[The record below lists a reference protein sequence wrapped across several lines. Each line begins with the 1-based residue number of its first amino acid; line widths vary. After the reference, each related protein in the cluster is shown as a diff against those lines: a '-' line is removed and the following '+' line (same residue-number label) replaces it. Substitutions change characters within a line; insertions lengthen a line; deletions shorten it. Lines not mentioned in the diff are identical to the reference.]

1 MKNIIVYTLNWATTA
16 VLFLLLGCGV
26 QAQKEI
32 SVPQE
37 APTLA
42 LFANL
47 ERGSKKV
54 EAYLTRTRSVGER
67 IVWDFNLSDTFSYDP
82 RTQSLVISNG
92 SGYVYDTVKN
102 AQMGL
107 YRNGQLLKPLIR
119 ETKYK
124 PGFYTAT
131 LDAPINDEALYQI
144 KASASGFPSIEA
156 EQTMP
161 SEVIPDTIFFKKGS
175 ASKPSEIVI
184 DITDIKGI
192 NNYYSVDI
200 YKIDTNSMPNISQ
213 EKVFPV
219 SDPSAVNPRFLSDK
233 TFDGQKYRWR
243 VGVDFGKGDIPK
255 SVILLLVVFKS
266 VTKDY
271 DLFEKSYSLVRK
283 QASGE
288 SPFAEPFSIYSN
300 VKNGNGIFIM
310 SSKIIFKEIEKF
322 Q

>member
-1 MKNIIVYTLNWATTA
+1 MKNRVFYSRNFALIAI
-16 VLFLLLGCGV
+16 LFLFLGCGTQV
-26 QAQKEI
+26 EKEI

-37 APTLA
+37 PPTLS
-42 LFANL
+42 LFSNIQ
-47 ERGSKKV
+47 RGSKKV

-67 IVWDFNLSDTFSYDP
+67 IVWDFNLGDVFSYDP
-82 RTQSLVISNG
+82 RTQTTVISN
-92 SGYVYDTVKN
+92 SSAYVYDTVKN
-102 AQMGL
+102 AQMAL
-107 YRNGQLLKPLIR
+107 YRNGQLLKPLVR

-124 PGFYTAT
+124 PGFYSAT

-156 EQTMP
+156 EQSMP
-161 SEVIPDTIFFKKGS
+161 SEVIPDTIFFKRGS
-175 ASKPSEIVI
+175 SSKPSEIVI
-184 DITDIKGI
+184 DIPDIKGI
-192 NNYYSVDI
+192 DNFYSVDI
-200 YKIDTNSMPNISQ
+200 YVIDTNLTPNINQ

-243 VGVDFGKGDIPK
+243 VGVNFGKGDISK

-271 DLFEKSYSLVRK
+271 DAFEKSYSLVRK

-310 SSKIIFKEIEKF
+310 SSKITFKEIETF
-322 Q
+322 

>member
-1 MKNIIVYTLNWATTA
+1 MKNTIIYAFSLAA
-16 VLFLLLGCGV
+16 IAILLLILGCGV
-26 QAQKEI
+26 QAEKEI

-42 LFANL
+42 LFANI

-67 IVWDFNLSDTFSYDP
+67 IVWDFNLGNVFSYDSL
-82 RTQSLVISNG
+82 TQTAVVSN
-92 SGYVYDTVKN
+92 SSAYVYDTVRN
-102 AQMGL
+102 VQMGL
-107 YRNGQLLKPLIR
+107 YRNGQLLKSLIR
-119 ETKYK
+119 QTKYK
-124 PGFYTAT
+124 PGFYSAT
-131 LDAPINDEALYQI
+131 LDTPINDEALYQI

-184 DITDIKGI
+184 DIPDIRGI
-192 NNYYSVDI
+192 NNYYAVDI
-200 YKIDTNSMPNISQ
+200 YVIDTNVMPNISQ
-213 EKVFPV
+213 EKVTAV
-219 SDPSAVNPRFLSDK
+219 SDPGAINPRFLSDK

-255 SVILLLVVFKS
+255 SVILLLVVFKC

-271 DLFEKSYSLVRK
+271 DAFEKSYSLVRK
-283 QASGE
+283 QASGD
-288 SPFAEPFSIYSN
+288 SPFAEPFSLYSN